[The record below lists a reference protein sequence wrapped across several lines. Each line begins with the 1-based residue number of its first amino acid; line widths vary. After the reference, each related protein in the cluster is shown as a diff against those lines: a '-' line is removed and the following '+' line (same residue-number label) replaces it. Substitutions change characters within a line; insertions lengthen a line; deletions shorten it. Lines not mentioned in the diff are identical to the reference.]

1 MSQEDVLAMIRSF
14 GPLRSCDLKKAMRHG
29 SSSIHLALKTL
40 QQTGEIATLHSDKGA
55 RGAGRARWW
64 VVP

>member
-1 MSQEDVLAMIRSF
+1 MSQEDVLAMIRAF

-29 SSSIHLALKTL
+29 SSSIHPALKTL
-40 QQTGEIATLHSDKGA
+40 QHTGEIISINPDEGP
-55 RGAGRARWW
+55 RGSGRARWW